1 MCERE
6 REKERREGLKS
17 GNQGWLQ
24 LQLDLPRDE
33 IFLETGHSNV
43 LTALIMQSL

>member
-1 MCERE
+1 MRERE
-6 REKERREGLKS
+6 REKERRESLKS

-24 LQLDLPRDE
+24 LQLDHHRDG

-43 LTALIMQSL
+43 LTTLIMQSL